1 MDPGSVVRVVFVSPL
16 PGASLVIPGL
26 GRARDKVRGE
36 MSGTYISLVASSEVL
51 CTRVPRTTQE
61 NSPGGYPNFILSPN
75 IPTSSNTQTGVAV
88 HHSAFF
94 LIT

>member
-51 CTRVPRTTQE
+51 
-61 NSPGGYPNFILSPN
+61 
-75 IPTSSNTQTGVAV
+75 
-88 HHSAFF
+88 
-94 LIT
+94 